1 MQDTENNS
9 AAGSASFGF
18 REVPENEKAGMVRG
32 VFDSVSGRY
41 DIMNDLMSGGAHRLW
56 KDSFVARVAPRDGER
71 IVDVAG
77 GTGDIAFRMATAA
90 PGARIDV
97 CDINESMIRTGRNRA
112 FDRGIVSGLDWSV
125 GDAEHLPFPD
135 RTFDA
140 YTIAFGLR
148 NVTRPL
154 QALKDAHR
162 ILKPGGR
169 YFCLEFSQ
177 VQAPA
182 MAAIYDLY
190 SFNLLPKIGRYVAR
204 DEDSY
209 RYLAESIRMFPNQE
223 RLKDMMREAGF
234 ARVSHRNMFGGIVAI
249 HCGWRI

>member
-1 MQDTENNS
+1 MQDTENSN
-9 AAGSASFGF
+9 AAESASFGF
-18 REVPENEKAGMVRG
+18 REVPENEKAGLVRG

-56 KDSFVARVAPRDGER
+56 KDSFFAWLAPRDGER

-77 GTGDIAFRMATAA
+77 GTGDIAFRMAAAA

-154 QALKDAHR
+154 QALKDAYR

-204 DEDSY
+204 DEESY

-223 RLKDMMREAGF
+223 RLKDLMREAGF